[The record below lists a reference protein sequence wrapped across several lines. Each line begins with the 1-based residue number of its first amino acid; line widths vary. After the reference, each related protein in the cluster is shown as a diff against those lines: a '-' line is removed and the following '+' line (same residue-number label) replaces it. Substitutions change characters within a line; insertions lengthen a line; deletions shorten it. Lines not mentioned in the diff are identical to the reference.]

1 MEINVERLEN
11 NPFDLSDDAAKKLC
25 LLSAGA
31 LLGLSVKSKFARR
44 VAGLGCTILAAA
56 DAGARR
62 SPESPSWASRW
73 KRGRRTIPRPS
84 LSLRWRKSRRFRQN
98 PFSPTSP
105 SFDFHF
111 PRF

>member
-44 VAGLGCTILAAA
+44 VAGLGCTILAAGLA
-56 DAGARR
+56 IPLARR
-62 SPESPSWASRW
+62 AHRGPQGG
-73 KRGRRTIPRPS
+73 KRGGG
-84 LSLRWRKSRRFRQN
+84 QN
-98 PFSPTSP
+98 RDTL
-105 SFDFHF
+105 
-111 PRF
+111 

>member
-44 VAGLGCTILAAA
+44 VAGLGCTILAAGLA
-56 DAGARR
+56 IPLASRCWGQAEPGEPIVGLKVEKGEGGTLQIEFYDRDDLQALANAL
-62 SPESPSWASRW
+62 SPERAE
-73 KRGRRTIPRPS
+73 
-84 LSLRWRKSRRFRQN
+84 
-98 PFSPTSP
+98 
-105 SFDFHF
+105 
-111 PRF
+111 